1 MPTEKFDGGTWM
13 HPSRLPLGSGWRG
26 FCTAAT
32 AHDAAPGDDQLTE
45 SCNLGYARNCSYL
58 PADRA
63 SDAVRFAIVRDC
75 ESRIILR
82 YVCEFNHAPAGHGTL
97 EYQLAEGTWAQRHP
111 DPRIQKMAECYLHS
125 YTERTRGAVP
135 PQKPALN
142 ER

>member
-1 MPTEKFDGGTWM
+1 MY
-13 HPSRLPLGSGWRG
+13 PSRLPLGSGWRG
-26 FCTAAT
+26 FCTAARG
-32 AHDAAPGDDQLTE
+32 HDPHRPSDEQLTH
-45 SCNLGYARNCSYL
+45 SCNLGYARSCSYL

-63 SDAVRFAIVRDC
+63 YDAVRFAVLRDC
-75 ESRIILR
+75 ETRIMLK

-97 EYQLAEGTWAQRHP
+97 EYELTAGNWVQSHP

-135 PQKPALN
+135 PHKSALN